1 MLCLTIT
8 ETGKNKF
15 AYCPRKKINH
25 SIKSITARE
34 NEAIFLNILLP
45 KRKTKLSRFLKDLND
60 SFLKLKT
67 FDSEIKVLGNFN
79 INLFLDGRYIIDKS
93 LWI

>member
-1 MLCLTIT
+1 MKMKL
-8 ETGKNKF
+8 F
-15 AYCPRKKINH
+15 
-25 SIKSITARE
+25 
-34 NEAIFLNILLP
+34 FLNIFLP

-93 LWI
+93 

>member
-1 MLCLTIT
+1 MLCLAIT
-8 ETGKNKF
+8 ETDKSKF
-15 AYCPRKKINH
+15 AYCLRKKINY

-93 LWI
+93 L

>member
-1 MLCLTIT
+1 MKMKL
-8 ETGKNKF
+8 F
-15 AYCPRKKINH
+15 
-25 SIKSITARE
+25 
-34 NEAIFLNILLP
+34 FLNILLP

-93 LWI
+93 L

>member
-8 ETGKNKF
+8 ETDKNKF
-15 AYCPRKKINH
+15 AYRLRKKINY
-25 SIKSITARE
+25 STKSITASE

-60 SFLKLKT
+60 SFLKLMT
-67 FDSEIKVLGNFN
+67 FDSEIKILGNFN

-93 LWI
+93 L

>member
-1 MLCLTIT
+1 MKMKL
-8 ETGKNKF
+8 F
-15 AYCPRKKINH
+15 
-25 SIKSITARE
+25 
-34 NEAIFLNILLP
+34 FLNIFLP

-93 LWI
+93 L

>member
-1 MLCLTIT
+1 MLS
-8 ETGKNKF
+8 
-15 AYCPRKKINH
+15 INGNRQEQVCKLSQEKDKY

-93 LWI
+93 L